1 MIDKHSSATL
11 LHLNPPK
18 PRPRDRQFQMVTSD
32 VADVL
37 GYRAASNFT
46 TLVSDDYKG
55 LAQIETLGGPQEMVI
70 VSELGLYEGL
80 AFLTGHG
87 QAVSGLALEAP
98 QGLPEGRTSGPTC
111 IVS

>member
-1 MIDKHSSATL
+1 
-11 LHLNPPK
+11 
-18 PRPRDRQFQMVTSD
+18 MVTSD

-80 AFLTGHG
+80 ASSSQDMAKPFQDWLWNHLRDYRKG
-87 QAVSGLALEAP
+87 ERP
-98 QGLPEGRTSGPTC
+98 D
-111 IVS
+111 